1 MSTRSLTRV
10 VDDGQHIMNMY
21 RQSDG
26 YPPGHGQELF
36 DFLNQFTLVNGL
48 GQNLPAKVANGA
60 GCLAAQIVA
69 HFKAGPGGIY
79 LYPVSST
86 DCGQEYEYLVLV
98 SPENKITIN
107 VSGHGDLFER
117 TLAEFGEFCKN
128 N

>member
-21 RQSDG
+21 RHHDG
-26 YPPGHGQELF
+26 YPSGHGQELF
-36 DFLNQFTLVNGL
+36 DFLI
-48 GQNLPAKVANGA
+48 KVEATANGA

-69 HFKAGPGGIY
+69 HFKTEPGGIY
-79 LYPVSST
+79 LYPVSSR

-98 SPENKITIN
+98 SPENKITIS
-107 VSGHGDLFER
+107 VSGHGNLFEG